1 MATLRATLQNKE
13 TVVRYRLQAQ
23 DWTRQRTLGFVTV
36 VSLILSGHKRALQ
49 QALTRVF
56 QALGRV
62 TAVPTASASSQARH
76 KLQPALFQHL
86 NDLVLEGFS
95 RLYSQDGGVRQWHG
109 RRVVGVDGSVF
120 NVPDTAETRQCYS
133 LQTNQHAAGGRVQAL
148 GSVCY
153 DLLNHVA
160 LSAGLGKKQAEKHFI
175 FTRHLSA
182 TEVGDVVVLD
192 RGYTDYGVMAFLQAH
207 RREFVIR
214 LSRHSFGVVEP
225 FWTSPLQEQVVTLQ
239 LPRAQRRFVA
249 AQGLASTLRVRL
261 VKVELPNGQLE
272 VLATSLLDAAEYP
285 HAALKTVYGWRWGV
299 ETYYDRL
306 KNIFEVERL
315 RGRSVL
321 SIEQDFYGVIFLATL
336 ESVLSKEAEAQLA
349 QQSATAQCQYEARV
363 NRSVSY
369 LALVDHTVALLLDPH
384 GTLEETLATLH
395 YLFKTNPTRH
405 RPGRQFPRQV
415 RSRARQVWFLRYAR
429 RTLA

>member
-1 MATLRATLQNKE
+1 
-13 TVVRYRLQAQ
+13 
-23 DWTRQRTLGFVTV
+23 
-36 VSLILSGHKRALQ
+36 
-49 QALTRVF
+49 
-56 QALGRV
+56 
-62 TAVPTASASSQARH
+62 
-76 KLQPALFQHL
+76 
-86 NDLVLEGFS
+86 LVLEGFY

-182 TEVGDVVVLD
+182 TAVGDVVVLD

-249 AQGLASTLRVRL
+249 AQGLASTLRGRL

-285 HAALKTVYGWRWGV
+285 HAELKTVYGWRWGV
-299 ETYYDRL
+299 GVSREGSLTQSVQVRPRLTDSGLVAREAPGRESKPVKPSDTTLGKESAQRSRLQRTVNADVASSHATPVAEPVYYVRRQQGPSEKSL
-306 KNIFEVERL
+306 PRRSSPAGSQRRHGAKGERATGEV
-315 RGRSVL
+315 RGVRRRK
-321 SIEQDFYGVIFLATL
+321 LA
-336 ESVLSKEAEAQLA
+336 AEAWPI
-349 QQSATAQCQYEARV
+349 
-363 NRSVSY
+363 
-369 LALVDHTVALLLDPH
+369 TVRGKWLGWHPDGGSGCSTGDLRAAKRAGREGP
-384 GTLEETLATLH
+384 GPVGIPSG
-395 YLFKTNPTRH
+395 K
-405 RPGRQFPRQV
+405 GRQG
-415 RSRARQVWFLRYAR
+415 
-429 RTLA
+429 